1 MGARRGEGWA
11 NESAGG
17 GAARRGRGCP
27 SLTTCARRRHRG
39 AAPGALPASPPPS
52 TSLTRCLR
60 SRSPRRA
67 GAARG
72 PSAHREESGVGA
84 LEGLS
89 THPRPGGL
97 TLPGAARP
105 VGSVVPTPFPP
116 AGLTLTGNG
125 AGPPAGLQAGG
136 SRAAG
141 NECFARKAKGAAI
154 FSRFC
159 QSLPPLPSPGAALGT
174 AGLSLV
180 PPQRCRAVQPQ
191 CRGSVAP
198 APCSGCD
205 PLRAARDPSIRLSI
219 HVSICP
225 STPACSAAH
234 PPSAE
239 PRGSPDTGSA
249 AEGAPHTSQRRR
261 EQRRAAAAPQHC
273 RPTPYPGLHRA
284 GHSPGCDPTPQN
296 SPGCDPIP
304 TAVRWPRSPPLM
316 LRHKEKVF
324 HGRLLSPKSLT

>member
-1 MGARRGEGWA
+1 MRARGEGRR
-11 NESAGG
+11 
-17 GAARRGRGCP
+17 GAAGDAPARPRARGAATAGQRPGLSPLPPPPPPPSPGAFAAAPRAVLGPRVGPALPGRRAAWGLSRGCP
-27 SLTTCARRRHRG
+27 RTPVPVGS
-39 AAPGALPASPPPS
+39 
-52 TSLTRCLR
+52 RC
-60 SRSPRRA
+60 
-67 GAARG
+67 RG
-72 PSAHREESGVGA
+72 PI
-84 LEGLS
+84 
-89 THPRPGGL
+89 
-97 TLPGAARP
+97 
-105 VGSVVPTPFPP
+105 GSVVPTPFPP

-191 CRGSVAP
+191 CRGSAAP